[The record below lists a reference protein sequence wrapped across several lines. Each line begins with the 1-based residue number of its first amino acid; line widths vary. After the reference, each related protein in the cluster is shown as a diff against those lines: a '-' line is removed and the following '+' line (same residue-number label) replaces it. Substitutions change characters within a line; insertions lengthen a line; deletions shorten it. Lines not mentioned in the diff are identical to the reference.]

1 MTRAGVQKYDPGR
14 PQLYSDECANSPDG
28 RRRSPAVRGAG
39 SSGGRLGN
47 AAHRPDPSLGT
58 LYGFNT
64 SAPGAASSSQALT
77 VMASIT

>member
-1 MTRAGVQKYDPGR
+1 MTTGQYARLVGEWVAGIGLDASKF
-14 PQLYSDECANSPDG
+14 
-28 RRRSPAVRGAG
+28 
-39 SSGGRLGN
+39 
-47 AAHRPDPSLGT
+47 GT